1 MRGACSGLCQCK
13 GASMARVEWVKIRLQ
28 NWAMW
33 KERESRGG
41 LGFAKQSSFLNEAAQ
56 GGYRESIIPV
66 DDIDAALTNSAV
78 ESMRAGR
85 FHLYET
91 LQAYYVKGWGEKESA
106 RRMSVAE
113 STIRARLDEADRAL
127 VLWFSEYQ
135 ERQRSRMQAS
145 A

>member
-1 MRGACSGLCQCK
+1 
-13 GASMARVEWVKIRLQ
+13 MARVEWVKIRLQ

>member
-1 MRGACSGLCQCK
+1 
-13 GASMARVEWVKIRLQ
+13 MARVEWVKIRLQ

-78 ESMRAGR
+78 ESMRVGGR
-85 FHLYET
+85 PHLYET

-106 RRMSVAE
+106 RRLAVAE

-127 VLWFSEYQ
+127 VLWFGEYQ
-135 ERQRSRMQAS
+135 ERQRIRAQAS